1 LKTRSG
7 TFQDAAEYETTGM
20 DYLRAI
26 AYVVAF
32 GIIGTTIAVLV
43 RSTPIALSI
52 HTQSRQLRTSVRL
65 WSGRVRHD
73 G

>member
-1 LKTRSG
+1 
-7 TFQDAAEYETTGM
+7 M

-43 RSTPIALSI
+43 RSTPIALGI
-52 HTQSRQLRTSVRL
+52 GLL
-65 WSGRVRHD
+65 WFGPIENVIGEGRDWTER
-73 G
+73 